1 MSTIKKVALGSQGLE
16 VSVEGLG
23 CMGMTGGVNGM
34 SVYGAADEAESLATL
49 SQALEL
55 GVTMLDTADLYGPML
70 NERLVG
76 RAIAGRRNQFT
87 IATKFGFEV
96 DDNEQ

>member
-1 MSTIKKVALGSQGLE
+1 
-16 VSVEGLG
+16 
-23 CMGMTGGVNGM
+23 
-34 SVYGAADEAESLATL
+34 
-49 SQALEL
+49 
-55 GVTMLDTADLYGPML
+55 ML